1 MSYAGKININSTD
14 YPIASTLYKV
24 CTTAADVTPKIVPF
38 AEFDTLLEGVMIA
51 VKFENTNTAVNPQLQ
66 VGSTTAKIIY
76 TDGINPVGDTPSTS
90 WPANS
95 VVLFVY
101 DGSVWRMIN
110 TSKALRTEML
120 TADSNL
126 QSQIDTVSGTT
137 IPAVEKKCLSRK
149 GSVYM
154 AAGSWSGSGPWTQ
167 TVTVSGLPT
176 GDAITTKSAVS
187 LQPNA
192 TALNHM
198 VSIGC
203 AAIFVTNNN
212 GTLTATAIQKKPTSN
227 LTIQCIVEETA

>member
-120 TADSNL
+120 NADTALGARIDSAE
-126 QSQIDTVSGTT
+126 SEASRIET
-137 IPAVEKKCLSRK
+137 KCTPRV
-149 GSVYM
+149 GSIYM
-154 AAGSWSGSGPWTQ
+154 PTASWSGSGPLTQ
-167 TVTVSGLPT
+167 TVTVTGLPS
-176 GDAITTKSAVS
+176 GSSITAKSKVS

-192 TALNHM
+192 TVFSHM
-198 VSIGC
+198 ASVGC
-203 AAIFVTNNN
+203 AAIFVTNNG

-227 LTIQCIVEETA
+227 LTIQCTVEETA

>member
-14 YPIASTLYKV
+14 YPIASTLYKT

-120 TADSNL
+120 GADANL
-126 QSQIDTVSGTT
+126 QSQIDTINNTTIPGINTAMADKEPKMLRFTNKSATFSSGNGITNFGYRAAVSCPGVTSNMVAYVCFNGNNAGSGNYAPYCQTGSDVVYVYASVSGTIT
-137 IPAVEKKCLSRK
+137 IP
-149 GSVYM
+149 M
-154 AAGSWSGSGPWTQ
+154 
-167 TVTVSGLPT
+167 
-176 GDAITTKSAVS
+176 
-187 LQPNA
+187 
-192 TALNHM
+192 
-198 VSIGC
+198 
-203 AAIFVTNNN
+203 
-212 GTLTATAIQKKPTSN
+212 
-227 LTIQCIVEETA
+227 IVCWRP